1 MYNKWNT
8 TLFGFLLIFS
18 FQISAVEYQLPDT
31 EGQMQSLDQYQGKW
45 VIVNYWAT
53 WCGTCMKELPDLVSL
68 HEDNKDKDIV
78 VVGVNFE
85 AIGNDQLKAF
95 VAEQSIPYPVLRS
108 EPVPITAVGKVPAL
122 PTTYIIDPDGKITQI
137 QSTYQIPQMFAKM
150 FQDAMKQEGEPM
162 PTPALADRMGR
173 NVAIAEKS
181 YESALEDL
189 QALDDISGALQGL
202 GSQLKQMLD
211 AGQPVP
217 MELRAKYA
225 GLRQEYDR
233 LKQATQR

>member
-122 PTTYIIDPDGKITQI
+122 PTTYIIDPAGKVVAGQVGLVTQ
-137 QSTYQIPQMFAKM
+137 
-150 FQDAMKQEGEPM
+150 QDLEDYIAGKK
-162 PTPALADRMGR
+162 
-173 NVAIAEKS
+173 AEKT
-181 YESALEDL
+181 SASKSTKPEN
-189 QALDDISGALQGL
+189 G
-202 GSQLKQMLD
+202 
-211 AGQPVP
+211 
-217 MELRAKYA
+217 
-225 GLRQEYDR
+225 
-233 LKQATQR
+233 